1 MTARN
6 STPCCSGLLAGL
18 ALFLSA
24 IGIYG
29 VLAYVVAQRTHEI
42 GVRMAL
48 GANRRGIFGLILARG
63 AWLAGIG
70 VVLGLA
76 VAVGVT
82 RLINSLLYDT
92 SAMDPF
98 TFVGVIA
105 LLLVVGLLA
114 SYIPARR
121 AMRVDP
127 IVALRHE

>member
-1 MTARN
+1 
-6 STPCCSGLLAGL
+6 
-18 ALFLSA
+18 
-24 IGIYG
+24 
-29 VLAYVVAQRTHEI
+29 
-42 GVRMAL
+42 MAL